1 MIQYLNNFFRSGLNA
16 ELSGIC
22 MLILFFLLLFKST
35 VELWINYELI
45 PYLLCMG
52 LIAAS
57 CLWLQSVQFLKKGL
71 KSHKSEHYICS
82 GLSSLILA
90 LMFIFGNVVMRIMPT
105 LAEHYFIIYLALLYG
120 VALTIFGAEI
130 LRRSVS
136 SSAG

>member
-1 MIQYLNNFFRSGLNA
+1 MIQSLKNSFRNGFNA

-22 MLILFFLLLFKST
+22 MLMLFFGLLFKST
-35 VELWINYELI
+35 VELWSNYELF
-45 PYLLCMG
+45 PLFFCLG
-52 LIAAS
+52 LVVAS
-57 CLWLQSVQFLKKGL
+57 CLWLQSVQFLKKGF
-71 KSHKSEHYICS
+71 KSHEVKHYICS
-82 GLSSLILA
+82 ALSSLILA
-90 LMFIFGNVVMRIMPT
+90 LMFIFGNVVMRIIPI